1 MLQTVVRMAGRTVG
15 RIGGLMAGP
24 IRTGLVAAALALAP
38 PGNAFAQEASVQIT
52 AEPNYGRLVIN
63 FPSENLLPKYTISTD
78 NGVLV
83 VNFDNPV
90 KIAVDRVASVLGQ
103 YVMIARAD
111 PEQRGARFALA
122 RGVRVNTM
130 EAGAKLFIDF
140 LPANW
145 TGPPPRL
152 PDDVI
157 ADLARRADEAAR
169 AAREAELMKIAG
181 SKAAKLDLRIGRA
194 PTFTR
199 FTFRWNLPF
208 EAEFNR
214 QDTGVSVRFNR
225 KANLDLSEIKADMPP
240 FLDDID
246 TETFEEGMTV
256 LMSVQP
262 TADVRAFRDDGAY
275 VVDIQGSADEVAQNA
290 VAAAVQAAVGAAG
303 PVPSHATEQVHAPG
317 AQPAGGAHGAETAH
331 SAAPSSGEGHGGAA
345 DHGGAAGHGESPA
358 AAPAEGHAAASEGHQ
373 APGHEDQAAG
383 HGDQAAGHGEQAA
396 GHGDPAADAAGHS
409 PEAPLH
415 AGPSI
420 EGTPAGG
427 HATVVSEEKPPEM
440 ADEPHGADHGSDGG
454 HGAPDMPKAPD
465 AAPHGSPEHADGSGE
480 RALADSVIRVE
491 AKRIGSAT
499 RLVFPYQKEIGSA
512 LFSRGNAIWL
522 VFDDPSPI
530 DAAPLQDALAGYARA
545 IRPIQIGGEA
555 QALRIEL
562 AEPLL
567 ATLNPDGTYWIVT
580 IGDMVMAPTRPLPIK
595 RSVRADGFAALD
607 IPFGPVSAM
616 HQIVDPDSGETIDV
630 VTGKGQPR
638 GLVKPQSFA
647 EVEALSSAHGIAL
660 LPKVDDLQVKS
671 EGELVSVRRPSG
683 LSISTDAAPKRAAV
697 LDLSQAIG
705 ASFAKRAGFVDFADA
720 EARDPPDFWK
730 KRHDLMG
737 QVAQAR
743 DKSERV
749 DRWYKVAK
757 FNVANAL
764 GPEAMGVLDLTGSI
778 APEETASDRMT
789 MLRAGALLVMN
800 RPKDA
805 LAMLDRPDLSDSP
818 DAAVW
823 RTIAFADLG
832 RFTDARKQI
841 PRAEQVINSFPF
853 SVQKR
858 FMLASVATALE
869 LNDYA
874 KARALLAE
882 IDPKRLS
889 KEEMDRLDLLN
900 ARAMD
905 AEGHAGDAVGVL
917 SKIVR
922 TGRGPVAAEAT
933 YRLVRLQRREGLIT
947 LDQALDRLEQLAV
960 SWRGDDIE
968 LKTLR
973 TLGQY
978 SIEKGNYRRAFE
990 VMRTAT
996 QIAPEAPTTRLMQDE
1011 MGAAFA
1017 SLYLDGKAD
1026 EMKPIDALTLYY
1038 DFRELTPLGARGD
1051 AMVRKLADRLVD
1063 VDLLP
1068 QAQELLSYQIENRL
1082 RGAARAQVAAD
1093 LALIYILDQRPER
1106 ALLTLSR
1113 TRQSE
1118 LPAGIER
1125 QRRTVEARALAAT
1138 GKPDLALDLLTP
1150 LRGGDIERLRADIL
1164 WENERWQDAGDQ
1176 YERMLGGRWN
1186 DVLPL
1191 SDQEQMQ
1198 VLKAG
1203 IAFSIAGDRLSLDR
1217 LRTKY
1222 ARKMGESPNGAA
1234 FEAVTGPVLAKGDS
1248 FNEVVK
1254 SIAAVGTMDAFLA
1267 DYRKRYLDLGGGDK
1281 PVVQGADGKPLDPG
1295 TAPGDGPQPDAAA
1308 PIPSADAA
1316 TPGAPKAG

>member
-15 RIGGLMAGP
+15 RIGGLVAGP
-24 IRTGLVAAALALAP
+24 LRTGLVAAALALAP
-38 PGNAFAQEASVQIT
+38 PGGAFAQEASVQIT

-83 VNFDNPV
+83 VAFDNPV

-145 TGPPPRL
+145 SGPPPRL

-246 TETFEEGMTV
+246 TEIFEDGMTV

-303 PVPSHATEQVHAPG
+303 PIPSHATEQVHAPG
-317 AQPAGGAHGAETAH
+317 AQGAGAAHGAETPHA
-331 SAAPSSGEGHGGAA
+331 AAPTAVDDHGAA
-345 DHGGAAGHGESPA
+345 APHGASPA
-358 AAPAEGHAAASEGHQ
+358 AAPAAGHAAASDGHQ
-373 APGHEDQAAG
+373 APGH
-383 HGDQAAGHGEQAA
+383 GDQAPAA
-396 GHGDPAADAAGHS
+396 GPAAHS
-409 PEAPLH
+409 PDAPLP

-420 EGTPAGG
+420 EGAPAGG
-427 HATVVSEEKPPEM
+427 HATVLSEEKPPET
-440 ADEPHGADHGSDGG
+440 ADPAHGADHGSEGG
-454 HGAPDMPKAPD
+454 HGAAETPKAPD
-465 AAPHGSPEHADGSGE
+465 AAPHGSPEHADGGVE
-480 RALADSVIRVE
+480 RSLADSVIRVE

-567 ATLNPDGTYWIVT
+567 ATLNPDGTYWVVT

-616 HQIVDPDSGETIDV
+616 HQIADPDSGETIDV

-660 LPKVDDLQVKS
+660 VPKVDDLQVKS

-683 LSISTDAAPKRAAV
+683 LSISTDAMPKRAAV

-800 RPKDA
+800 RPEDA

-841 PRAEQVINSFPF
+841 PRAEQVVNSFPF

-889 KEEMDRLDLLN
+889 KEEMDHLDLLT

-922 TGRGPVAAEAT
+922 SGRGPVAAEAT

-990 VMRTAT
+990 VMRTAM
-996 QIAPEAPTTRLMQDE
+996 QIAPESPTTRLMQDE

-1026 EMKPIDALTLYY
+1026 AMKPIDALTLYY

-1093 LALIYILDQRPER
+1093 LALIYLLDQRPER

-1118 LPAGIER
+1118 VPAGIER
-1125 QRRTVEARALAAT
+1125 QRRTVEARALAGT
-1138 GKPDLALDLLTP
+1138 GKPDLALDLLVP
-1150 LRGGDIERLRADIL
+1150 LRGGDIDRLRADIL

-1222 ARKMGESPNGAA
+1222 ARKMGESANGAA

-1281 PVVQGADGKPLDPG
+1281 PIVQGADGKPLDAG
-1295 TAPGDGPQPDAAA
+1295 TAPGDGPPPETA